1 MEIIMTEADYQMD
14 PTRLSGLPPVF
25 ELPEAAKILRRLG
38 LTSMTE
44 CALCTRAY
52 RKQVPFHRN
61 GNRITFTVDDLKEIA
76 EGQASRP
83 EPREKRDRAR
93 SDDRRQTRRAD
104 GASRKG
110 PWRARRTFNG

>member
-1 MEIIMTEADYQMD
+1 MTEADYQMD
-14 PTRLSGLPPVF
+14 PAWLSGLPPVF

-44 CALCTRAY
+44 CALRTRAY

-83 EPREKRDRAR
+83 APRQNRDRAR
-93 SDDRRQTRRAD
+93 TDAPRQTSRAD
-104 GASRKG
+104 RASHNG
-110 PWRARRTFNG
+110 PWRSRRTFNA